1 MLARMPARSLIALQ
15 PSGSRRPFF
24 CVHPAGGTVF
34 CYRDL
39 ARCLGTDQPF
49 YAFQAAGLYGDP
61 APRGRLESIAAA
73 YVDEMHHA
81 QPEGPYQL
89 GGWSVGGILAFEMAQ
104 QLTALGQEVSVLV
117 LIDSY
122 LPRTSQ
128 GLPRLSLDL
137 ILTKMMREYGLDLS
151 PHALNKLKGHS
162 RLNGLLDRVK
172 AAGHIPATFTPA
184 EFRKLLLRYARVFR
198 ERACDA
204 RLLGPS
210 LPCACRAYSRR
221 RLHGDFPAGA
231 QGGLADVGG
240 PGQFPLS
247 SGRPLQ
253 HSPRAVR
260 KRIS

>member
-1 MLARMPARSLIALQ
+1 
-15 PSGSRRPFF
+15 
-24 CVHPAGGTVF
+24 
-34 CYRDL
+34 
-39 ARCLGTDQPF
+39 
-49 YAFQAAGLYGDP
+49 
-61 APRGRLESIAAA
+61 
-73 YVDEMHHA
+73 
-81 QPEGPYQL
+81 
-89 GGWSVGGILAFEMAQ
+89 MAQ

-198 ERACDA
+198 ANVRAMRGYLAQVCPVRVVHIRAADSTATSPPVPKVDWRTLAAQVSFHSVPGDHYSILREPYVNELAER
-204 RLLGPS
+204 LGNS
-210 LPCACRAYSRR
+210 LQAAVAEPTGKCHRSPERSA
-221 RLHGDFPAGA
+221 AG
-231 QGGLADVGG
+231 
-240 PGQFPLS
+240 
-247 SGRPLQ
+247 
-253 HSPRAVR
+253 
-260 KRIS
+260 